1 MSHFAFIS
9 EIIDGKATVEN
20 VLVIDQE
27 MVDTGNYGDP
37 SRFIQTSY
45 NTIGNKHNL
54 GGTPLRGNY
63 AGVGSVYDAVNDVFY
78 SPQPFASWTLNQSTW
93 EWKSPVEMPTDGKK
107 YKWHEDLLNWLETPE
122 IDISQEVN

>member
-20 VLVIDQE
+20 VLVIEQE

-45 NTIGNKHNL
+45 NTIANEHKL
-54 GGTPLRGNY
+54 GGVALRGNY
-63 AGVGSVYDAVNDVFY
+63 AGVGSIYDSINDVFY

-93 EWKSPVEMPTDGKK
+93 QWESPVERPTDGKM
-107 YKWHEDLLNWLETPE
+107 YGWNESLLAWV
-122 IDISQEVN
+122 EVDESELNKRI